1 MTLLFVFGLAYGIY
15 SISIFTYEWIEKLKS
30 VQEEEL
36 RNQNKLENML
46 DHMATQ
52 LDTNVNIRKSSMR
65 RLSSYNSNNSNM
77 VTRVCSGI
85 PTLNL
90 PQNVARR
97 FSAPRISLVDN
108 RLILGKPQSS
118 ITTGVSRSA
127 AINVPN
133 STTSNLPNSVTMN
146 APTRATETNN
156 LNMSIRGIK
165 AIHGNDVSEI
175 SSDEESSSTTDSI
188 HSIHSV
194 DSNHDTLGASDALE
208 IPDAPN
214 APNAPNTFD
223 TTSRNIAK
231 IGKEKLEIVNSFDIN
246 TAEENNITNDNP
258 NLKQLDANDRPT
270 SEDTSRV
277 IENSTKSIKGHHSTK
292 FKSDRSSESRIGK
305 KLSSKTKNANI
316 TSKSKSR
323 KGRNTDSGQP
333 NSVNSMTHDLSFL
346 KLYESKPSHK
356 SLNKLSNRSNEN
368 FDVYSSNDEDIDV
381 KVVTRKPRSATQ
393 RRFFKKRKVKAKAT
407 HIRSK
412 KKHHPKS

>member
-1 MTLLFVFGLAYGIY
+1 
-15 SISIFTYEWIEKLKS
+15 
-30 VQEEEL
+30 
-36 RNQNKLENML
+36 
-46 DHMATQ
+46 
-52 LDTNVNIRKSSMR
+52 
-65 RLSSYNSNNSNM
+65 M
-77 VTRVCSGI
+77 VTRVRSGI

-97 FSAPRISLVDN
+97 FSVPRISLVDN

-194 DSNHDTLGASDALE
+194 DSNHDTLGTSDALE

-223 TTSRNIAK
+223 TTSRNIAT
-231 IGKEKLEIVNSFDIN
+231 IGKEKVESINTSIDIN
-246 TAEENNITNDNP
+246 TSEENNITNDNP

-323 KGRNTDSGQP
+323 KGRNTDSGQS
-333 NSVNSMTHDLSFL
+333 NSVNSITHDLSSL
-346 KLYESKPSHK
+346 RLYESNPSHK
-356 SLNKLSNRSNEN
+356 SLNKLSNKSNKNHEN
-368 FDVYSSNDEDIDV
+368 IDVYSSSDEDIDV

-393 RRFFKKRKVKAKAT
+393 RRFSKKRKVKAKAT

-412 KKHHPKS
+412 KKHHPKR